1 MAINHTRSLEDLGE
15 HATLEGHYKGKRH
28 TATLVRTR
36 AGDLVVRYRGKR
48 YPSLS
53 AAGEA
58 VMGGISCNGWRFW
71 SLADTAAPVAA
82 PARRL
87 GAA

>member
-1 MAINHTRSLEDLGE
+1 M
-15 HATLEGHYKGKRH
+15 
-28 TATLVRTR
+28 
-36 AGDLVVRYRGKR
+36 VVRYRGKR

-71 SLADTAAPVAA
+71 SLAETAAPAVTTQRTRRKAA
-82 PARRL
+82 
-87 GAA
+87 